1 MVRRV
6 KDAEELITGEKIYF
20 KGHAKATYMSNG
32 QTVEDAFNN
41 IDQIVED
48 ALNNKGSEAIKFTNI
63 TASNWVSDSTY
74 SSFPYRCD
82 ITCNNVTSEDYAE
95 VVFSVDQAISGDY
108 APVCETLSNIVRIYS
123 KVDTSITIPA
133 IIITK

>member
-41 IDQIVED
+41 IDQIVEG

-74 SSFPYRCD
+74 PSFPYRCD

-95 VVFSVDQAISGDY
+95 VIFDVAQATSGQY
-108 APVCETLSNIVRIYS
+108 SPVCETGNNIV
-123 KVDTSITIPA
+123 SIWATIDHSIKIPA
-133 IIITK
+133 IVITK

>member
-1 MVRRV
+1 MERQV

-32 QTVEDAFNN
+32 QTVEDAFNS

-48 ALNNKGSEAIKFTNI
+48 ALNNKGSEAIKFTNVN
-63 TASNWVSDSTY
+63 ASNWVSDSTY
-74 SSFPYRCD
+74 ASFPYRCNISCSD
-82 ITCNNVTSEDYAE
+82 VTAEDYAE
-95 VVFSVDQAISGDY
+95 VVFDVTQAISGNY
-108 APVCETLSNIVRIYS
+108 APVCETGTNIVSIWAS
-123 KVDTSITIPA
+123 TDDTITIPA